1 MKSDGRERRK
11 NIRAERVKDDDIL
24 CRAEGVKDEDE
35 RGTEIWKVKREG
47 LVNIKRKRE
56 G

>member
-11 NIRAERVKDDDIL
+11 NIRAERVKDDDKL

-47 LVNIKRKRE
+47 LVNIKMKRE